1 MGSHMSNR
9 ELNGSPAEPSS
20 DELRERASAPAENGA
35 RVVAPHSDAVG
46 RLSGESLE
54 EWAQRFATTAALR
67 DAQVEPRGW
76 SPLRLFGLSVRPGL

>member
-1 MGSHMSNR
+1 MPNR

-20 DELRERASAPAENGA
+20 DELCVSASAPAAIGA

-54 EWAQRFATTAALR
+54 EWAQRFAATAALR
-67 DAQVEPRGW
+67 DAQVKPRSW
-76 SPLRLFGLSVRPGL
+76 SPLRLFGLSVHPGL